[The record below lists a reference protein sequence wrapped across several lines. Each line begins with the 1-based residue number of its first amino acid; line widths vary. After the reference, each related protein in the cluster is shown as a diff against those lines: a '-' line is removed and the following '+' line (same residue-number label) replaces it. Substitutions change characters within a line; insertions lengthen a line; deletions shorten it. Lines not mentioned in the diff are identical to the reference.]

1 MSFEHITLRRDGAIA
16 ELVLSRPD
24 VRNAMSPAMG
34 DEITA
39 AVASLRDDPELRAV
53 VVTGEG
59 KSFSAG
65 GDFDLLE
72 ARTKTPGE
80 QNRRAMRD
88 FYAKYLAV
96 RRLRVPTIAA
106 LHGHAIGAGLCFAMA
121 CDIRLAAAGTKL
133 GVTFVRVGLHPGMG
147 ATFLLPALVGRAA
160 AAELLL
166 TGRVVDAER
175 AAALGL
181 VSEVLPDEAALRE
194 RAFAVASE
202 IATGAPVAVAQLTET
217 LRHGGYRTLDE
228 ALDREASCQAVDYA
242 TADMA
247 EAIAAFRAKRK
258 PRFVGR

>member
-1 MSFEHITLRRDGAIA
+1 MSYEHISVRRDGPIA
-16 ELVLSRPD
+16 ELALSRPD

-34 DEITA
+34 DEITD
-39 AVASLRDDPELRAV
+39 AVASLRDDHGLRAV

-80 QNRRAMRD
+80 ENRRGMRD
-88 FYAKYLAV
+88 FYAKYLSI

-121 CDIRLAAAGTKL
+121 CDLRLAAAGTKL

-175 AAALGL
+175 AAAIGL
-181 VSEVLPDEAALRE
+181 VSEVLDDEASLRE
-194 RAFAVASE
+194 RAFAVAGE
-202 IATGAPVAVAQLTET
+202 IAKGAPVAVAQLTET

-242 TADMA
+242 TRDMA
-247 EAIAAFRAKRK
+247 EAIDAFRNKRK
-258 PRFVGR
+258 PDFVGR

>member
-1 MSFEHITLRRDGAIA
+1 MSYEHITLHRQGGVA
-16 ELVLSRPD
+16 ELRLSRPD

-34 DEITA
+34 DEIA
-39 AVASLRDDPELRAV
+39 DAVATLRDDDDLRAV

-72 ARTKTPGE
+72 ARTRTGGE
-80 QNRRAMRD
+80 KNRRAMRD
-88 FYAKYLAV
+88 FYAKYLSV

-106 LHGHAIGAGLCFAMA
+106 LHGHAIGAGMCFAMA
-121 CDIRLAAAGTKL
+121 CDLRLASAATKI

-175 AAALGL
+175 AAAIGL
-181 VSEVLPDEAALRE
+181 VSEVLPSEEALRE
-194 RAFAVASE
+194 RAFAVAEE
-202 IATGAPVAVAQLTET
+202 IAAGAPVAVAQLVET
-217 LRHGGYRTLDE
+217 LRHGGHRTLDE
-228 ALDREASCQAVDYA
+228 ALDHEAGCQAVDYA
-242 TADMA
+242 TEDMS

-258 PRFVGR
+258 PAFHGR